1 MASSEQTITSTVGM
15 SASTA
20 VLPQEEAHT
29 LPPATSTEAV
39 PMRSTQALEQ
49 FIRSIRG
56 RPRIALAVVGSALA
70 ALVTGGVFAVAVQ
83 GPREAG
89 AAETPSPTTVA
100 SIMEPTATPGPPT
113 ISVSTPRPSPS
124 GQATPE
130 QTASPGP
137 ARIQA
142 PGAPAPA
149 TTATQT
155 PPALPTRAPPILAG
169 DPVFHAW
176 AGLSS
181 DGSVVTQVVLPVT
194 NVSDRWVELCPVA
207 STYRALD
214 DAGIVRLSSAH
225 FEHAAPNLL
234 GPGGTGYL
242 MIDVGHPQDDPREYV
257 DRIEATV
264 AFGEVD
270 VYEDLARIVANWPT
284 VSAVETSR
292 GPYGGITV
300 TGRVNNPGESVIEQ
314 AAIIA
319 ILLDA
324 DGRSLGFAYGPVD
337 SLDPASVEQFR
348 ADAYLSDIA
357 LDDIAETL
365 VFVSDGAF
373 RCEGHASGG

>member
-1 MASSEQTITSTVGM
+1 
-15 SASTA
+15 
-20 VLPQEEAHT
+20 
-29 LPPATSTEAV
+29 
-39 PMRSTQALEQ
+39 
-49 FIRSIRG
+49 
-56 RPRIALAVVGSALA
+56 
-70 ALVTGGVFAVAVQ
+70 
-83 GPREAG
+83 
-89 AAETPSPTTVA
+89 
-100 SIMEPTATPGPPT
+100 
-113 ISVSTPRPSPS
+113 
-124 GQATPE
+124 
-130 QTASPGP
+130 
-137 ARIQA
+137 
-142 PGAPAPA
+142 
-149 TTATQT
+149 
-155 PPALPTRAPPILAG
+155 
-169 DPVFHAW
+169 
-176 AGLSS
+176 
-181 DGSVVTQVVLPVT
+181 
-194 NVSDRWVELCPVA
+194 
-207 STYRALD
+207 
-214 DAGIVRLSSAH
+214 
-225 FEHAAPNLL
+225 
-234 GPGGTGYL
+234 

-300 TGRVNNPGESVIEQ
+300 TGRVNYPGESVIEQ

-348 ADAYLSDIA
+348 ADAHFSDIA